1 MRFREASFTIVTVLD
16 LAAFENL
23 YLCGGFLLMEA
34 RRTHQFLLDPI
45 GRPAATQ
52 TLIPDR
58 CLYIRLRD
66 DMGDKELSIS
76 LYHEVLEA
84 ATVAAENPPESVM
97 EFNEGDFEK
106 AARAAQEQYGIASP
120 RTLNEMLAEFG
131 FKE

>member
-1 MRFREASFTIVTVLD
+1 LRFTATSFTIASVLD

-23 YLCGGFLLMEA
+23 CLCGGFLLVEA

-45 GRPAATQ
+45 GRPAAAQ
-52 TLIPDR
+52 TLIRGR

-66 DMGDKELSIS
+66 DMDEKELSIS

-84 ATVAAENPPESVM
+84 ATLAAENPPEAVM
-97 EFNEGDFEK
+97 EFNEGDFER

-120 RTLNEMLAEFG
+120 RTLNEMLAGFG
-131 FKE
+131 FRE